1 MKKRI
6 ILISISFVL
15 VILSLFLLFI
25 KINNKVNV
33 EDFSNEKTIKKENP
47 TTNSKDPITFKDID
61 NNKEEKKDTNTN
73 TTNNNSNSTS
83 TNNTNSNKN
92 TNTNNNNSTN
102 NNPTPVTP
110 PTKPVTYSCPE
121 GFELQGTDCYQTIAA
136 NHICAN
142 GMTSIDS
149 GCINFSEGIETPEE
163 TCQNGY
169 YGLSMISL
177 GQPSKY
183 YCYPIH
189 EISYSCPDGY
199 NLNGMNCTKVI
210 PANRD

>member
-15 VILSLFLLFI
+15 VILSLFLLFT

-61 NNKEEKKDTNTN
+61 NNKEEKKASN
-73 TTNNNSNSTS
+73 TNNNTSTNNSTS

-110 PTKPVTYSCPE
+110 PTKPVTYSCPD

-189 EISYSCPDGY
+189 EISFSCPDGY

-210 PANRD
+210 PANRN

>member
-6 ILISISFVL
+6 ILISISFIL
-15 VILSLFLLFI
+15 VILSLFLLFT

-73 TTNNNSNSTS
+73 NNNNNTS

-110 PTKPVTYSCPE
+110 PTKPVTYSCPD

-169 YGLSMISL
+169 YGLAMISL

-189 EISYSCPDGY
+189 EISFTCPDGY

-210 PANRD
+210 PANRN